1 MKRAE
6 LIELSKEQLSH
17 KLAELN
23 DEVFK
28 LRMRRGTEELT
39 NPLRLRVL
47 RRDVARINTLL
58 REEELGRRKLATEEK
73 KSDKK

>member
-17 KLAELN
+17 KLAELT
-23 DEVFK
+23 DEQFK
-28 LRMRRGTEELT
+28 LRMRRGAEELT
-39 NPLRLRVL
+39 NPLRLRML

-58 REEELGRRKLATEEK
+58 REEALGRRKLATEEK
-73 KSDKK
+73 KRDKK

>member
-17 KLAELN
+17 KLAEAT
-23 DEVFK
+23 DELFK

-39 NPLRLRVL
+39 NPLRLRTL

-58 REEELGRRKLATEEK
+58 REEALGKRKLASEEK